1 MNEKFI
7 SKILKEFEKYLLYEV
22 ENSNSTTKKYVSEA
36 KKFLIWLC
44 DEMKMSKLKI
54 SKELIVNYKEHLKKV
69 YKNHDTI
76 NGILGMNHI
85 FLKFLGKGDITVKR
99 LKVVKINCKSS
110 GRYVKEIDYKKLIKC
125 GKKKYTKAVIVAKII
140 ANTGIRAS
148 ELS

>member
-44 DEMKMSKLKI
+44 DEMKMSKPKI

-69 YKNHDTI
+69 YKNPDTI
-76 NGILGMNHI
+76 NGKLGMNHI
-85 FLKFLGKGDITVKR
+85 FLKFLGIGNITVKR
-99 LKVVKINCKSS
+99 LKIIKKNCKPS
-110 GRYVKEIDYKKLIKC
+110 GRYVNEINYKRLIKC
-125 GKKKYTKAVIVAKII
+125 GKKKYMKAVIVVKII
-140 ANTGIRAS
+140 ANTGIRA
-148 ELS
+148 